1 MEYPWTWNYDWTRF
15 LTLETVYDDDDED
28 DVKLE
33 PPRSGWTVKWRPL
46 GQWDYRRVQ
55 VEDRSAYNRAL
66 LWNQWNV
73 LPQLKKKPRIKS
85 LIRLFFTTYLV
96 ILHRLNFIRKRRA
109 AAWRPLYYLSKLE
122 VFSVIIETFLIIV
135 IGQTNLM
142 TSTTIFVLWAHL
154 CTSTGS
160 NVQIYRF
167 AWAST
172 IIYWNSLTLV
182 KICIQT
188 WVRWRSAALNSNTR
202 GDHHAT
208 PFRVYTRLLA
218 ESWRIGIA
226 RNQFVEVNGCWHF
239 SRWNGTVKQVER
251 KTPV

>member
-15 LTLETVYDDDDED
+15 LTLETVDDDDDED

-33 PPRSGWTVKWRPL
+33 PPRSDWTVKWRPL
-46 GQWDYRRVQ
+46 GQWDYRLVR

-73 LPQLKKKPRIKS
+73 LLQLKNKDKKQVW
-85 LIRLFFTTYLV
+85 LDFFYNLV
-96 ILHRLNFIRKRRA
+96 ILHRLNFIKRGA
-109 AAWRPLYYLSKLE
+109 LRPLYYRSKLE

-142 TSTTIFVLWAHL
+142 TSTTIFVLCAQL

-160 NVQIYRF
+160 TIQIYRF
-167 AWAST
+167 PWAST
-172 IIYWNSLTLV
+172 IIDRNLLTLV

-208 PFRVYTRLLA
+208 PFRVYTRLLT

-239 SRWNGTVKQVER
+239 SRWNGTVKEEE
-251 KTPV
+251 KTSV